1 MVFCSLIR
9 TFARDKNH
17 IRQLAQKLTHIQT
30 QEQQLT
36 QVQQQ
41 RLNAQQVMFV
51 RMLEMPLTQF
61 EEYVQTELDENPAL
75 EPDMQESENPDE
87 GATNELDAVIDHYD
101 DDRYDDDYVP
111 TAAAS
116 YATPEKNG
124 GDTPVWG
131 NSESF
136 YDTLHSQMGE
146 QDLTE
151 EQQLIME
158 YIIGSLDSDGLFRKD
173 VTSLSDE
180 LAIHEYIDVT
190 PEEIE
195 KVLTILQG
203 FDPAG
208 IGAQSLQQCLLIQIF
223 RKKATPLTKLM
234 YQVINDHYDDF
245 TRKRWKKIEEQMQMD
260 DITAEKVFGEIRKL
274 NPRPGAALGETI
286 GRNTQ
291 HVTPDFVI
299 SIDDDGHISFTL
311 PKGRIPQLHISQDFE
326 EMVQG
331 YRQNPDSMT
340 RSDKEALVYAQQK
353 MSRARAYIDA
363 IRQRQQTMTMTMKTI
378 IKLQKKFIL
387 SGDDSDLSPMKL
399 KDIAD
404 HTNLDISTISRVCA
418 SKYAELPWGIIPLK
432 HFFSEAYD
440 TGDGETVS
448 TKGIKKA
455 LRELIDNEP
464 QGKPLSDIRLAAELK
479 KMGFPIARRTVAK
492 YREQMG
498 IPTSNLR
505 R

>member
-9 TFARDKNH
+9 TFAHDKNH

-75 EPDMQESENPDE
+75 EPELQESENPDE

-101 DDRYDDDYVP
+101 DDRYDDDYIP

-234 YQVINDHYDDF
+234 YQVINDYYEEF
-245 TRKRWKKIEEQMQMD
+245 TRKHWKKIEELMQMD
-260 DITAEKVFGEIRKL
+260 SITAEKVFGEIRKL
-274 NPRPGAALGETI
+274 NPRPGAALGETM

-291 HVTPDFVI
+291 HVTPDFIVTVGE
-299 SIDDDGHISFTL
+299 DGEIYFSM
-311 PKGRIPQLHISQDFE
+311 PKGRIPQLHVSQDFE
-326 EMVQG
+326 NMIQG
-331 YRQNPDSMT
+331 YRQNPNSMT
-340 RSDKEALVYAQQK
+340 RSDKEALLYAQQK
-353 MSRARAYIDA
+353 VSKAKAYIDA
-363 IRQRQQTMTMTMKTI
+363 MKQRQQTMALTMKTI
-378 IKLQKKFIL
+378 ISLQRKFIL
-387 SGDDSDLSPMKL
+387 SGDESDLVPMKL

-404 HTNLDISTISRVCA
+404 RTNMDMSTVSRVCA
-418 SKYAELPWGIIPLK
+418 SKYAEMPWGIIQLK
-432 HFFSEAYD
+432 SFFSEGYD

-448 TKGIKKA
+448 TKEIKKA
-455 LRELIDNEP
+455 LKELIDNEP

-479 KMGFPIARRTVAK
+479 KMGYPIARRTVAK
-492 YREQMG
+492 YREKLG

>member
-1 MVFCSLIR
+1 V
-9 TFARDKNH
+9 
-17 IRQLAQKLTHIQT
+17 
-30 QEQQLT
+30 
-36 QVQQQ
+36 
-41 RLNAQQVMFV
+41 
-51 RMLEMPLTQF
+51 
-61 EEYVQTELDENPAL
+61 
-75 EPDMQESENPDE
+75 
-87 GATNELDAVIDHYD
+87 
-101 DDRYDDDYVP
+101 
-111 TAAAS
+111 
-116 YATPEKNG
+116 
-124 GDTPVWG
+124 
-131 NSESF
+131 
-136 YDTLHSQMGE
+136 
-146 QDLTE
+146 
-151 EQQLIME
+151 
-158 YIIGSLDSDGLFRKD
+158 
-173 VTSLSDE
+173 
-180 LAIHEYIDVT
+180 
-190 PEEIE
+190 
-195 KVLTILQG
+195 
-203 FDPAG
+203 
-208 IGAQSLQQCLLIQIF
+208 
-223 RKKATPLTKLM
+223 
-234 YQVINDHYDDF
+234 
-245 TRKRWKKIEEQMQMD
+245 
-260 DITAEKVFGEIRKL
+260 
-274 NPRPGAALGETI
+274 
-286 GRNTQ
+286 
-291 HVTPDFVI
+291 
-299 SIDDDGHISFTL
+299 
-311 PKGRIPQLHISQDFE
+311 SQDFE

-340 RSDKEALVYAQQK
+340 RSDKEALAYAQQK

-378 IKLQKKFIL
+378 IKLQKRFIL
-387 SGDDSDLSPMKL
+387 SGDDSDLHPMKL

>member
-1 MVFCSLIR
+1 M
-9 TFARDKNH
+9 
-17 IRQLAQKLTHIQT
+17 AQKLVNTQI
-30 QEQQLT
+30 QEQQLA

-41 RLNAQQVMFV
+41 RLNAQQVMYV
-51 RMLEMPLTQF
+51 RMLEMPLTQY
-61 EEYVQTELDENPAL
+61 EEYVQTEIDENPAL
-75 EPDMQESENPDE
+75 EPDMQDNAEPTDSYE
-87 GATNELDAVIDHYD
+87 GGEETSNSNDDIDTVIDHYD
-101 DDRYDDDYVP
+101 DDRYDDDYIP
-111 TAAAS
+111 TATANYAS
-116 YATPEKNG
+116 SDKP
-124 GDTPVWG
+124 GDDMTVWG

-151 EQQLIME
+151 RQELIME

-173 VTSLSDE
+173 ITSLSDE
-180 LAIHEYIDVT
+180 IAIHEYIDIT

-208 IGAQSLQQCLLIQIF
+208 IGAQNLQQCLLIQIF

-234 YQVINDHYDDF
+234 YEVINNNYEDF
-245 TRKRWKKIEEQMQMD
+245 TRKRWDKIEERMEMD
-260 DITAEKVFGEIRKL
+260 SITAEKVFSEIRKL
-274 NPRPGAALGETI
+274 NPRPGAALGETM

-291 HVTPDFVI
+291 HVTPDFIVTV
-299 SIDDDGHISFTL
+299 SDDGEIYFSM
-311 PKGRIPQLHISQDFE
+311 PKGRIPQLHVSQDFE
-326 EMVQG
+326 NMIQG
-331 YRQNPDSMT
+331 YRQNPGSMT

-353 MSRARAYIDA
+353 VSRARAYIDA
-363 IRQRQQTMTMTMKTI
+363 MRQRQQTMMMTMKTI
-378 IKLQKKFIL
+378 ISLQRKFIL
-387 SGDDSDLSPMKL
+387 SGDESDLNPMKL

-404 HTNLDISTISRVCA
+404 RTKMDMSTISRVCA
-418 SKYAELPWGIIPLK
+418 SKYAEMPWGMIPLK
-432 HFFSEAYD
+432 NFFSEAYD

-448 TKGIKKA
+448 TKEIKKA
-455 LRELIDNEP
+455 LKELIDNEP

-479 KMGFPIARRTVAK
+479 KMGYPIARRTVAK
-492 YREQMG
+492 YREKMG

>member
-1 MVFCSLIR
+1 M
-9 TFARDKNH
+9 
-17 IRQLAQKLTHIQT
+17 AQKLVNTQV
-30 QEQQLT
+30 QEQQLA

-41 RLNAQQVMFV
+41 RLNAQQVMYV
-51 RMLEMPLTQF
+51 RMLEMPLTQY
-61 EEYVQTELDENPAL
+61 EEYVKTEIDENPAL
-75 EPDMQESENPDE
+75 EPDIQENSDSTDSYE
-87 GATNELDAVIDHYD
+87 GGEETGNSNEDIDAAIDRYD

-111 TAAAS
+111 TASAS
-116 YATPEKNG
+116 YATSDKDGNE
-124 GDTPVWG
+124 TPVWG

-151 EQQLIME
+151 RQELIMD

-173 VTSLSDE
+173 ITNLSDE
-180 LAIHEYIDVT
+180 IAIHEYIDVS

-208 IGAQSLQQCLLIQIF
+208 IGAQNLQQCLLIQIF

-234 YQVINDHYDDF
+234 YQVISDYYEDF
-245 TRKRWKKIEEQMQMD
+245 TRKHWKKIEEQMQMD
-260 DITAEKVFGEIRKL
+260 SITAEKVFGEIRKL
-274 NPRPGAALGETI
+274 NPRPGAALGETM

-291 HVTPDFVI
+291 HVTPDFIVTVGE
-299 SIDDDGHISFTL
+299 DGEIYFSM
-311 PKGRIPQLHISQDFE
+311 PKGRIPQLHVSQDFE
-326 EMVQG
+326 NMIQG
-331 YRQNPDSMT
+331 YRQNPNSMT
-340 RSDKEALVYAQQK
+340 RSDKEALLYAQQK
-353 MSRARAYIDA
+353 VSKAKAYIDA
-363 IRQRQQTMTMTMKTI
+363 MKQRQQTMALTMKTI
-378 IKLQKKFIL
+378 ISLQRKFIL
-387 SGDDSDLSPMKL
+387 SGDESDLVPMKL

-404 HTNLDISTISRVCA
+404 RTNMDMSTVSRVCA
-418 SKYAELPWGIIPLK
+418 SKYAEMPWGIIQLK
-432 HFFSEAYD
+432 SFFSEGYD

-448 TKGIKKA
+448 TKEIRKA
-455 LRELIDNEP
+455 LKELIDNEP

-479 KMGFPIARRTVAK
+479 KMGYPIARRTVTK
-492 YREQMG
+492 YREKMG